1 MFTINNSKMFGV
13 GSKEAE
19 ILQNTFQVLFTYLSY
34 KKITVIKNINIGS
47 IRWIIFMYI
56 AKQVFNNALRRK
68 SMFSIK
74 KFENISN
81 IDIKMMK

>member
-1 MFTINNSKMFGV
+1 
-13 GSKEAE
+13 
-19 ILQNTFQVLFTYLSY
+19 
-34 KKITVIKNINIGS
+34 
-47 IRWIIFMYI
+47 MYI

-81 IDIKMMK
+81 IDIKMMKYTLLTHAYPCTSHK